1 MAKNSL
7 KKFIAG
13 AMAAVLTVAGV
24 VSGQFAT
31 DAKAATKYV
40 LNPSEMTAQEFTAN
54 ATAGTDNYFTI
65 EAQGTDGNVTI
76 DSNKKSATIGG
87 VEMNFTQR
95 LKMNGTAK
103 ADYRNV
109 TFTTSGAATITVACM
124 SGSSTADRTLGLYDA
139 EFNQIGTVDAPT
151 SITVSTLEVTAAG
164 TYSLGSTKSGVN
176 IYYIEV
182 SEGGSSSAPSGDT
195 VDVADMMVQYKAEP
209 DGQYTLRTVYKV
221 AAADIANYDSVGV
234 KISKDNSSEYSFG
247 TSVFASVTANG
258 SAVEAGTGY
267 YFVVNE
273 ITNVPAD
280 ANFTVEA
287 YAVVGG
293 VQTALTAS
301 GAINMSTIIQ

>member
-40 LNPSEMTAQEFTAN
+40 LNPSEMTAQTFSAN

-65 EAQGTDGNVTI
+65 EANTDNTVVIDGN
-76 DSNKKSATIGG
+76 SKSATIGG
-87 VEMNFTQR
+87 VAMDFTQR
-95 LKMNGTAK
+95 LKMGGTAK

-124 SGSSTADRTLGLYDA
+124 SSSSSADRTLGLYDA
-139 EFNQIGTVDAPT
+139 DFNQIGAADAPAT
-151 SITVSTLEVTAAG
+151 LAVSTIEVTAAG

-258 SAVEAGTGY
+258 SAVEAGAGY